1 LKFQKV
7 EASLEASKRA
17 ALAIAALSVVLF
29 TVRTDYSSVTYRPQA
44 SPLVVPIIKRDSLL
58 NGLQLMTL
66 EQPGTGSVS
75 AHLRINS
82 GSLFDLAGKGG
93 LADITAGML
102 LRGAS
107 GLSARSMADSVE
119 QQGLTLKVTT
129 GWDSTDIVITGPADS
144 LEAILDLLGKL
155 ITSPAFD
162 QKELDAL
169 KSSQVAALAK
179 EGEDDSVLARRKAL
193 EVLFGSHPF
202 GRPERGTP
210 ETIKQITRQDLV
222 YFHNRFYIANNS
234 EIIVSGDAT
243 ADQVTRLA
251 RSKLGPWKKGEK
263 VPPTFK
269 PADTPAARRILVLD
283 RAEEAPARAAFV
295 QVGVSRR
302 AEDYL
307 ATVVM
312 ADVLSSQISSLVAV
326 HSGASLESD
335 LEARLLAG
343 PWVLSLKGA
352 PADLAG
358 YTDVII
364 DTMTRMAANLPAN
377 DRVETAKAK
386 VVAAM
391 AERLKTTEG
400 AAELILDIET
410 YGLGRDYVVNFA
422 DRVSAVSAADVQRAA
437 QTHLKPQSMAI
448 VIAGPASRFET
459 AMKKV
464 GAVTVQKQ

>member
-1 LKFQKV
+1 V

-17 ALAIAALSVVLF
+17 ALAIAAVSVVLF
-29 TVRTDYSSVTYRPQA
+29 TVRADYSAVTYRPQA
-44 SPLVVPIIKRDSLL
+44 SPLVVPIVKRDSLL

-75 AHLRINS
+75 VRLRINS

-102 LRGAS
+102 LRGAG
-107 GLSARSMADSVE
+107 GLSARAMADSVE

-144 LEAILDLLGKL
+144 LEAILDLLGRLL
-155 ITSPAFD
+155 ISPTFD

-169 KSSQVAALAK
+169 KSAQVATLAK
-179 EGEDDSVLARRKAL
+179 EGQDDFLVARRKAL

-234 EIIVSGDAT
+234 EMIVTGDAT
-243 ADQVTRLA
+243 SDQVTRLA

-269 PADTPAARRILVLD
+269 TADTPATRRILVLD
-283 RAEEAPARAAFV
+283 RTEDAPVRAAFA

-302 AEDYL
+302 ADDYL

-312 ADVLSSQISSLVAV
+312 ADVLSSQISSLVGG

-343 PWVLSLKGA
+343 PWVLSLKAA

-358 YTDVII
+358 YIDVIV

-377 DRVETAKAK
+377 DRVEISKAK
-386 VVAAM
+386 LIAAM
-391 AERLKTTEG
+391 AERLKTIEG
-400 AAELILDIET
+400 TAELILDIET
-410 YGLGRDYVVNFA
+410 YGLGRDYVINFA

-459 AMKKV
+459 VMKKV
-464 GAVTVQKQ
+464 GAVTVQK